1 MLLPL
6 SMHPNAKAHATNIIC
21 SIKPLETLREYMVN
35 NNDNPKVTKVEGCN
49 IEAVIE
55 RTGSTARNL
64 SINGTP
70 AIVTGDGSMIM
81 GADIQALS
89 EYVNRK

>member
-1 MLLPL
+1 M
-6 SMHPNAKAHATNIIC
+6 I
-21 SIKPLETLREYMVN
+21 N
-35 NNDNPKVTKVEGCN
+35 NNDNPKVKLIDGCN
-49 IEAVIE
+49 IEAVLE

-81 GADIQALS
+81 GADIQEIN